1 MFFSDGHWKASIV
14 EKTGDGNFMTQ
25 GVTSRL
31 WEEEESDKIGKR
43 REFQSRGSI

>member
-1 MFFSDGHWKASIV
+1 MFFSDGHWNASIV

-31 WEEEESDKIGKR
+31 WEEKESGAD
-43 REFQSRGSI
+43 REGYGISVALRE